1 MIPVPSFE
9 CTLDGAR
16 VDCME
21 VSRVTLNVPNL
32 AILSHRETSFLK
44 LVGKW
49 YILNCILNFS
59 SFSGFSPLFILLHVF
74 FSMCLFVIC
83 TGGAD
88 QRFDLYQRC
97 VIVPEGCEIIGI

>member
-9 CTLDGAR
+9 CTLEGAR

-32 AILSHRETSFLK
+32 AILSHRETSFLE

-49 YILNCILNFS
+49 YILNCILNFL
-59 SFSGFSPLFILLHVF
+59 SFSGPLSSSSFFRGREKFTIPTDLSP
-74 FSMCLFVIC
+74 
-83 TGGAD
+83 
-88 QRFDLYQRC
+88 
-97 VIVPEGCEIIGI
+97 